1 MDSFLFLSH
10 SSSLSL
16 FFSISHAP
24 VEAVAKTCRV
34 LEEKKIEE
42 VSFPFSSFF
51 EVSIKTSTSNPVSK
65 TTTTN
70 SPLNTPSI
78 GGSCA
83 ANAAQ
88 GGDPL
93 PLARTRP
100 SMRSPTEK
108 ICFLNGGGRR
118 RRGGGGEFFFFL

>member
-24 VEAVAKTCRV
+24 VEAVAKACRV

-108 ICFLNGGGRR
+108 IWFLNGGRRRR
-118 RRGGGGEFFFFL
+118 RRGGG